1 MPPMVNGVQWNPF
14 PNSNEFVTFGVK
26 HMKVWR
32 PVVSMDG
39 YESNAG
45 SNTTQWVGE
54 LSFRNDGKRVAD
66 CGFKTPRF
74 RNTGEPGGGFVL
86 PPTPDPEEDEDEH
99 ALGEFEANTHSVS
112 RSVADE
118 SFADGR
124 ESPAPSGEQSVRSVT
139 REKGKTELNISM
151 TSLSS
156 LRNHREASAS
166 GDNGANTGSIKQ
178 PSLSASV
185 RASFAKRNTE
195 TDFGR
200 FNSSNSKTKSEG
212 SAENVLAAACTCRA
226 FPKSGDTARFASNAP
241 FDC

>member
-1 MPPMVNGVQWNPF
+1 
-14 PNSNEFVTFGVK
+14 
-26 HMKVWR
+26 
-32 PVVSMDG
+32 MDG

-86 PPTPDPEEDEDEH
+86 PPTPDPEEEEDEH

-139 REKGKTELNISM
+139 REPISAVSIPQTQKPKAKEARKT
-151 TSLSS
+151 SS
-156 LRNHREASAS
+156 
-166 GDNGANTGSIKQ
+166 
-178 PSLSASV
+178 PPPV
-185 RASFAKRNTE
+185 R
-195 TDFGR
+195 
-200 FNSSNSKTKSEG
+200 
-212 SAENVLAAACTCRA
+212 V
-226 FPKSGDTARFASNAP
+226 ARFPNPGTPPVLPLTRRLTVRRPLAG
-241 FDC
+241 DCCPGHRPIHIPITPPC